1 MHKNLVNRLTP
12 VILLGMS
19 ERVLGYPVPDN
30 VVDRFENVMPEDID
44 DEIKVLGV
52 DVDGV
57 LTFFHDDWLN
67 GMIRRSLQRNAEA
80 RKVCLIT
87 NSYGEREKSLPSI
100 FKGVSL
106 ELIVTPGTVALPDE
120 NPKKHRKPNPDMITH
135 AVEELGIQPQEFMMF
150 DDQLSA
156 GGEAAARAGAQMT
169 LLPRLGRIDHLG
181 VRVFRRGPEAIA
193 RLAMGAPFRSHDFPS
208 RVTKLDEWKRQKNGL
223 YVRGEDTL

>member
-156 GGEAAARAGAQMT
+156 GGEAAARAGAKMT
-169 LLPRLGRIDHLG
+169 LVPRLGRLDHLG
-181 VRVFRRGPEAIA
+181 VRIFRRGPEAMA
-193 RLAMGAPFRSHDFPS
+193 RAAMGIPFHKADFPTRLTS
-208 RVTKLDEWKRQKNGL
+208 VEVWREMTPEERAKLRA
-223 YVRGEDTL
+223 